1 MERKRRGNYGSE
13 SAEIEDEREFQWVVE
28 TFETIKGE
36 KKERGEDR
44 FAKKS

>member
-1 MERKRRGNYGSE
+1 VHYLCGEEKE
-13 SAEIEDEREFQWVVE
+13 SGEIEDEREFQWVVE

-44 FAKKS
+44 FVNKS